1 MKKNNAGYA
10 LPYVLVVMTVLCLVS
25 VSIMSGTLRSLQTQ
39 QMTIQRMEDRYE
51 AEGKLEKLI
60 AQLCDETGMK
70 DLEGD
75 DEKKAIEDKVA
86 ELCTASEVNLIVP
99 TVPAVDDE
107 ATEEQKTGTGLNVE
121 TDGDFT
127 YKMQL
132 EATAGTATISCIL
145 VFTGEYHESDTEKFT
160 ITPDKITY
168 DSYTVSYN

>member
-86 ELCTASEVNLIVP
+86 GLCTASEVKLISP
-99 TVPAVDDE
+99 TVAAVDDE
-107 ATEEQKTGTGLNVE
+107 ATEEQKTGTELKVE
-121 TDGDFT
+121 NDDFT

-132 EATAGTATISCIL
+132 EATAGTATISCNL
-145 VFTGEYHESDTEKFT
+145 VFSGQIEKNEQGNFE
-160 ITPDKITY
+160 IIPKEITY

>member
-70 DLEGD
+70 DLGGSNA
-75 DEKKAIEDKVA
+75 KTVIEDKVA
-86 ELCTASEVNLIVP
+86 ELCRASEVKLISP
-99 TVPAVDDE
+99 TVAAVDDE
-107 ATEEQKTGTGLNVE
+107 ATEEQATGTELKVE
-121 TDGDFT
+121 NDDFT

-145 VFTGEYHESDTEKFT
+145 VFTGEYQGNGTEKFT